1 VKQEESLLRE
11 NKQEFLLK
19 HKRLREQQTEV
30 ERNQANIDAN
40 QDILN
45 RLFEEG
51 IIDEAGNVLLDMG
64 QRNMRTQ

>member
-1 VKQEESLLRE
+1 MKQEESLLRE

-40 QDILN
+40 QDILPKTP
-45 RLFEEG
+45 
-51 IIDEAGNVLLDMG
+51 
-64 QRNMRTQ
+64 NMREIDINFFG